1 MLVILE
7 VELDPIYSKGKERQ
21 KRSTS
26 RGYTNKVQG
35 QLNNIPAWQP
45 EVEQHFSQR
54 EELVR

>member
-1 MLVILE
+1 MYLDASDLE

-35 QLNNIPAWQP
+35 QLNNIP
-45 EVEQHFSQR
+45 SQ
-54 EELVR
+54 VTGSGIAF